1 MSEKWQPLR
10 MSGTNGETAQIQEH
24 LREKSTEDLT
34 QDLDDFLDQSTDL
47 DMDIGLLDEYLK
59 IIGEK
64 EDFPEFDVENS
75 WFRFERKHQDLL
87 ETEASAKQ
95 QSSASDSVSKRKKS
109 RRVKPIQIFLTVA
122 AIVAMLMVASS
133 CGVIDY
139 IIHAIAG
146 WTDEVFYYDVTGSLG
161 EQNIEPEDT
170 ETESYDSL
178 EEALDAYGV
187 GTEYVPKWYPEGFVC
202 DLVNVR
208 DTSDTINIRAEYC
221 YGERYIGLTIWK
233 YKDHRA
239 LDRESIE
246 KDMSDVTSYE
256 YDGVTYYI
264 MENNGRK
271 KVTWI
276 VGSEKY
282 TISGDMPMREL
293 EKMIDSIYEGQD

>member
-10 MSGTNGETAQIQEH
+10 ISGTNGETAQIQEH

-34 QDLDDFLDQSTDL
+34 QELDDFLDQSTDL

-59 IIGEK
+59 IIGER

-75 WFRFERKHQDLL
+75 WFRFERAHQDLL
-87 ETEASAKQ
+87 EMEASAEQ
-95 QSSASDSVSKRKKS
+95 QSSASNSVSKRKKS

-146 WTDEVFYYDVTGSLG
+146 WTDEVFYYDVTGFLG
-161 EQNIEPEDT
+161 EQTIAYEDT
-170 ETESYDSL
+170 ETEHYDSL

-187 GTEYVPKWYPEGFVC
+187 GTECVPKWYPEGFAC
-202 DLVNVR
+202 NLVNVS
-208 DTSDTINIRAEYC
+208 DTSDAIKIRADYK
-221 YGERYIGLTIWK
+221 YGEEHIGVSIWW
-233 YKDHRA
+233 YKDYRA
-239 LDRESIE
+239 LDSEAIE
-246 KDMSDVTSYE
+246 KDTSDVTSYE
-256 YDGVTYYI
+256 YNGVIYHI

-276 VGSEKY
+276 VGSEMY
-282 TISGDMPMREL
+282 TISGDIPMQEL
-293 EKMIDSIYEGQD
+293 EKMIDSIYKG

>member
-87 ETEASAKQ
+87 ETESSAKQ

-139 IIHAIAG
+139 IINAIAG
-146 WTDEVFYYDVTGSLG
+146 WTDEVFYYDVTS
-161 EQNIEPEDT
+161 ESNSEDIKPELPEV
-170 ETESYDSL
+170 ETYASL
-178 EEALDAYGV
+178 EEALDAYDIE
-187 GTEYVPKWYPEGFVC
+187 TQYVPKWYPEGFSFDKVKVSDNSDSIRIRADYC
-202 DLVNVR
+202 CGEKQIGVTLWQYKSANALKLNALEKNPAVGIYKYGGIQHYIMKNN
-208 DTSDTINIRAEYC
+208 DTIN
-221 YGERYIGLTIWK
+221 
-233 YKDHRA
+233 
-239 LDRESIE
+239 
-246 KDMSDVTSYE
+246 
-256 YDGVTYYI
+256 
-264 MENNGRK
+264 
-271 KVTWI
+271 VTWI
-276 VGSEKY
+276 EGTEMY
-282 TISGDMPMREL
+282 TIAGNLSME
-293 EKMIDSIYEGQD
+293 EAKKMIDSAYEG

>member
-10 MSGTNGETAQIQEH
+10 ISGTNGETAQIQEH

-34 QDLDDFLDQSTDL
+34 QELDDFLDQSTDL

-59 IIGEK
+59 IIGER

-161 EQNIEPEDT
+161 EQNIAPEDT
-170 ETESYDSL
+170 EMESYGSL

-187 GTEYVPKWYPEGFVC
+187 GTKYVPKWYPEGFSLEKVKVA
-202 DLVNVR
+202 DA
-208 DTSDTINIRAEYC
+208 SDSIKLKATYSCGKEQ
-221 YGERYIGLTIWK
+221 IGLTIRQ
-233 YKDHRA
+233 YKSSHA
-239 LDRESIE
+239 LELNALE
-246 KDMSDVTSYE
+246 KNPAVDIYE
-256 YDGVTYYI
+256 YSGIQHYI
-264 MENNGRK
+264 MKNNATMN
-271 KVTWI
+271 VTWI
-276 VGSEKY
+276 EGTEMY
-282 TISGDMPMREL
+282 TITGNLSTEEAKR
-293 EKMIDSIYEGQD
+293 MIDSAYEGQE